1 MKTKNTVLIV
11 DDDAGHRAMLRTLM
25 KGWGYELEEA
35 DDGTTAVDMIRERS
49 FDVVLMDLK
58 MVNMSGVE
66 ALEKIKDHN
75 PAIPIIIMTA
85 YSSVDTAVETL
96 KKGAYDYLTKPLD
109 FEKLKRT
116 VARIIESMYLK
127 EENRHL
133 KEKLGSRF
141 SRENIVGN
149 SPAMLRLLETVEQAA
164 PSDANI
170 LITGESGTGKELIA
184 GAIHYNSPRK
194 EFPFVKIN
202 CAAIT
207 ETLLESELF
216 GHEKGA
222 FTGADKRKKGQF
234 VQAHNGSIL
243 LDEISEMPLPMQAK
257 LLRVLQEKEVTPV
270 GGEKTIAVDVRIIA
284 STNKD
289 LSRLVETNAFRQD
302 LFFRLNVVDL
312 EIPPLRDRREDIPEL
327 AHHFLKMFA
336 VKNKKNISGFTPDA
350 MDALLKYAWPGNV
363 RELMNTIE
371 RAAVLSRSEYL
382 SLEDFPLISRGTDP
396 TESAGG
402 LQGEDFLPPLSEVEK
417 EAILKTLAVTE
428 GNRSEAAR
436 RLGITRKTLLKK
448 LKEYGVA

>member
-1 MKTKNTVLIV
+1 MV
-11 DDDAGHRAMLRTLM
+11 
-25 KGWGYELEEA
+25 
-35 DDGTTAVDMIRERS
+35 RERS

-66 ALEKIKDHN
+66 ALEKIKHHN
-75 PAIPIIIMTA
+75 LSIPVVIMTA
-85 YSSVDTAVETL
+85 YSSVETAVETL

-127 EENRHL
+127 EENRSL
-133 KEKLGSRF
+133 KEKLGRRF

-149 SPAMLRLLETVEQAA
+149 SPAMMRLLETVEQAA

-170 LITGESGTGKELIA
+170 LLAGESGTGKELIA

-222 FTGADKRKKGQF
+222 FTGAERKKKGQF

-243 LDEISEMPLPMQAK
+243 LDEISEMPMTMQAK
-257 LLRVLQEKEVTPV
+257 LLRVLQEREVTPV
-270 GGEKTIAVDVRIIA
+270 GSEQTIAVDVRIIA
-284 STNKD
+284 STNRD
-289 LSRLVETNAFRQD
+289 LAELVNRNAFRQD
-302 LFFRLNVVDL
+302 LFFRLNVVKLD
-312 EIPPLRDRREDIPEL
+312 IPPLRERKEDIPEL
-327 AHHFLKMFA
+327 AHHFLQVFA
-336 VKNKKNISGFTPDA
+336 AKNKKTIHGFTPDA
-350 MDALLKYAWPGNV
+350 MDALLKFAWPGNV

-371 RAAVLSRSEYL
+371 RAAVLSRTDYL
-382 SLEDFPLISRGTDP
+382 SLQDFPLIASRGEPDDHTGDTLETIP
-396 TESAGG
+396 P
-402 LQGEDFLPPLSEVEK
+402 LPLSEVEK
-417 EAILKTLAVTE
+417 KAILGTLAATE